1 MCLIGFN
8 HRIVIQSAASSVSA
22 EECLKAIDNLP
33 VARKAFEGSLVAKT
47 DPIPAFVR
55 NRGKQK

>member
-1 MCLIGFN
+1 MCLFGFG
-8 HRIVIQSAASSVSA
+8 HRIVKQSAASSISA
-22 EECLKAIDNLP
+22 KKYLEAMDELP
-33 VARKAFEGSLVAKT
+33 VARKAFEGSVVAKT